1 MLAELA
7 VLRARWPPAWGRRSR
22 GLALAYCFPPIPPIP
37 PNLPTDQDRSV
48 GTPAKRNG
56 WGTQHPTSPVPKSK
70 GQGAPVTVS
79 KGHQGRGRP
88 AFDDALLC
96 TGEQLYLSGVAGG
109 VADAAKA
116 LRVKDCINPSRNAK
130 KTSTA

>member
-56 WGTQHPTSPVPKSK
+56 WGTQHPTSPAPK
-70 GQGAPVTVS
+70 ARD
-79 KGHQGRGRP
+79 RGRP